1 MSLIPNIEQ
10 LEQFFGSITVIA
22 PALLIPI
29 LGISSVLNFKVSEK
43 TTDRFIRVF
52 IAIGLISLCGVLA
65 IMLISDKRYIPIDF
79 GRWVH
84 LEEGGTVV
92 GNDHAEHYS
101 FAIKVVYD
109 RLSIPLAM
117 LSFVLCGTI
126 GAFASKYM
134 HREPGYH
141 RFFFLYVIFTVG
153 MVLASLAGT
162 IETLFIGWELVGL
175 SSALLVGFFHERP
188 SPVRNGL
195 HIWII
200 YRISDASLLLAAIV
214 MHKMSGHGDL
224 HELLGINDS
233 WPGEIPT
240 SVTELQAALVGG
252 LLLFAAAGKSGLVPF
267 SGWLPRAMEG
277 PTPSSAIY
285 YGALSV
291 HLGAFMLLR
300 TSPLLALSPVLCGV
314 IVAIGLIT
322 AIFAT
327 LASRVQGDIKSSL
340 AYASLTQVA
349 IVVMEIG
356 LGLRYL
362 ALVHLLGNACYR
374 TLQFVR
380 APNVMRDHKQLVN
393 SLGDSFSQPS
403 SAFVKSIPDNT
414 RRWLF
419 RWSFERGYL
428 DAILKDYI
436 VVPFISLFNFFE
448 RIENRWTDILS
459 GKPQKPAEI
468 KLQQSQLD
476 VP

>member
-10 LEQFFGSITVIA
+10 LEQFLGSVAVIA
-22 PALLIPI
+22 PGLLIPI

-43 TTDRFIRVF
+43 TTDRFIRAF

-65 IMLISDKRYIPIDF
+65 IMLVSDKRYIPIDF

-84 LEEGGTVV
+84 LEEGRTVA
-92 GNDHAEHYS
+92 GIDHSEHYS

-117 LSFVLCGTI
+117 LSFILCGTI

-175 SSALLVGFFHERP
+175 SSALLVGFFHERS

-195 HIWII
+195 HIWIV
-200 YRISDASLLLAAIV
+200 YRISDAALLLAAIV
-214 MHKMSGHGDL
+214 MHSMSGHGDL
-224 HELLGINDS
+224 HALLGINDS

-240 SVTELQAALVGG
+240 GVTEWQATLVGG

-300 TSPLLALSPVLCGV
+300 VSSLLALSPALCAV
-314 IVAIGLIT
+314 IIALGLIT

-327 LASRVQGDIKSSL
+327 LASRVQSDIKSSL

-356 LGLRYL
+356 LGLRYV

-374 TLQFVR
+374 TLQFIR

-393 SLGDSFSQPS
+393 ALGDSFTQPS
-403 SAFVKSIPDNT
+403 SALVKSIPDST
-414 RRWLF
+414 RRWLY

-428 DAILKDYI
+428 DAILKGYF
-436 VVPFISLFNFFE
+436 VVPFVSFFTFFE
-448 RIENRWTDILS
+448 RIEKRWTEILS
-459 GKPQKPAEI
+459 GESDNTQEVKI
-468 KLQQSQLD
+468 QQSRLD
-476 VP
+476 IP